1 MTHDEITLTRRR
13 AQLTQLA
20 QMRNLPFVG
29 PFDRQ
34 MINEL
39 FHKDP
44 ADLTDKDM
52 EMIQTLADR
61 YLIEVAA

>member
-1 MTHDEITLTRRR
+1 MTHEQTILTRRH
-13 AQLTQLA
+13 AQLTELA

-52 EMIQTLADR
+52 EMIQTLASA
-61 YLIEVAA
+61 YLLEVTA

>member
-1 MTHDEITLTRRR
+1 MTHVQTILTRRR

-20 QMRNLPFVG
+20 QMRNLPFVA
-29 PFDRQ
+29 PSDRQ

-44 ADLTDKDM
+44 EELNDKDM
-52 EMIQTLADR
+52 EMIQTLADC
-61 YLIEVAA
+61 YLVEVVT